1 MSNTP
6 CVNCSAPCDRRSLRC
21 RPCATSWAARCPV
34 LRECQCCGTWFT
46 SVATAGDFNGN
57 RRYCTKECSSDLR
70 DWRRSRRV
78 LCAHC
83 GEPFR
88 AVLARR
94 KFCSQ
99 ACSGAAQRRRAECD
113 PHVTRGRREISAPGL
128 RRPARTALLG
138 QWRREGRRCVYCLSP
153 VECVD
158 HVVPLVRGG
167 TNHEGNLAPCCWRCN
182 SSKSGLLVIEWRSG
196 LRLSRRTLFP
206 WVSRQFSPVVGEQVA
221 LDFAGW

>member
-1 MSNTP
+1 ME
-6 CVNCSAPCDRRSLRC
+6 C
-21 RPCATSWAARCPV
+21 RG
-34 LRECQCCGTWFT
+34 CGAWFT
-46 SVATAGDFNGN
+46 FTTTGGLSDTH
-57 RRYCTKECSSDLR
+57 RSYCTKTCAQAVR
-70 DWRRSRRV
+70 DWRRSRRIP
-78 LCAHC
+78 CAHC

-88 AVLARR
+88 AVLARS

-99 ACSGAAQRRRAECD
+99 ACNGAAQRRRAEGD
-113 PHVTRGRREISAPGL
+113 SHVTRGRREISAPGL

-206 WVSRQFSPVVGEQVA
+206 WVPRQFSPVVGEQVA